1 MPELK
6 HRWLPVTLLRT
17 VDLNVTLFNLPPSS
31 STDRTF
37 PLFLIKNL
45 SYYCDLPSRLSVDMS
60 KSRPI
65 PTSFLA
71 NREDEGCIPLQ
82 SPATM
87 VPWPHRPLPCAGSL
101 PHSLALLCLFPSL
114 SMVMVT
120 FLSIFRYVQIF
131 PIHRSLLHLDYLSLG
146 KIFFPSLCSLL
157 GDTTLHA
164 VSQAWLSFL
173 MPSSVSQSPQ
183 LQILEH
189 KFLHLLSS
197 LYFYERFLRSY
208 LSTLT
213 RIIVAFASSY
223 LLSMLQSKLAI

>member
-1 MPELK
+1 MIFLHVCLWICLNLDPFPHPFWQTESMKGASPFRVQPPWCLDPTV
-6 HRWLPVTLLRT
+6 HCPVLEACPIPLLSCVFFLLFLWLWLPFSPFLDMFKYFLFVEAYFTLT
-17 VDLNVTLFNLPPSS
+17 
-31 STDRTF
+31 
-37 PLFLIKNL
+37 I
-45 SYYCDLPSRLSVDMS
+45 CH
-60 KSRPI
+60 
-65 PTSFLA
+65 
-71 NREDEGCIPLQ
+71 
-82 SPATM
+82 
-87 VPWPHRPLPCAGSL
+87 W
-101 PHSLALLCLFPSL
+101 
-114 SMVMVT
+114 
-120 FLSIFRYVQIF
+120 
-131 PIHRSLLHLDYLSLG
+131 G
-146 KIFFPSLCSLL
+146 KFFSPSLCSLL